1 MAWGSQRLLPREGL
15 IVGQGVGRNKPFEY
29 GVKVEKSM
37 ACLGERVLPACGR
50 EGWNCLSQTEVNIR
64 SYPKHKKESL

>member
-29 GVKVEKSM
+29 GVKGRKIHGM
-37 ACLGERVLPACGR
+37 FGR
-50 EGWNCLSQTEVNIR
+50 ESSACMWERRLELSSQTEVNIR